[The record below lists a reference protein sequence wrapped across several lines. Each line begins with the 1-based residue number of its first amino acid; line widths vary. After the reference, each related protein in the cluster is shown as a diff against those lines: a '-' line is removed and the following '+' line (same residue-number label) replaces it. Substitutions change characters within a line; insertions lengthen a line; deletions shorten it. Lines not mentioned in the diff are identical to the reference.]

1 MDTNKEVLIKEIVDT
16 HIRQFV
22 DGLESRYTI
31 EVADPLGVINA
42 KKNNAFMSELG
53 EEFMF
58 YSAFVRS
65 FDSSFG
71 KVLENMG
78 NAIAKIS
85 YTVKGRI
92 EAYLLPQQT
101 QHIDYLMT
109 AYEKRDAKPKV
120 EDYEKFNCL
129 IPSNIES
136 YKTSHETDNYF
147 YDEERQCHYLIE
159 LKAGGDL
166 DNKKAKSEK
175 IALLNEFFILKN
187 YLQTYQEDISLFNW
201 KDTVSPSS
209 QMNSHPS
216 SINNNRIESSAAG
229 TSSGKDQKIK
239 IYFATAYNK
248 FGEGAPWHQERV
260 QTFFAEDEL
269 LIGKDYWN
277 FVCNDPDGFEV
288 ILQQYKVSSEYMKN
302 ALERIKCLYFGG

>member
-1 MDTNKEVLIKEIVDT
+1 MTPEKEKLIREIVDT
-16 HIRQFV
+16 HIRQFT
-22 DGLESRYTI
+22 DAMEARYSS
-31 EVADPLGVINA
+31 EVEDPLGVINS
-42 KKNNAFMSELG
+42 KKNNAFMSQLG

-85 YTVKGRI
+85 YTVRGRI
-92 EAYLLPQQT
+92 ESYLLPQQT

-109 AYEKRDAKPKV
+109 AYEKRDARPKV
-120 EDYEKFNCL
+120 SDYMNFNCL
-129 IPSNIES
+129 IPSNVTS
-136 YKTSHETDNYF
+136 FLTSHETDNYF
-147 YDEERQCHYLIE
+147 YDEEMGCHYLIE

-187 YLQTYQEDISLFNW
+187 FLQNEE
-201 KDTVSPSS
+201 TV
-209 QMNSHPS
+209 
-216 SINNNRIESSAAG
+216 
-229 TSSGKDQKIK
+229 K

-248 FGEGAPWHQERV
+248 FGENVPWRQERV
-260 QTFFAEDEL
+260 QTFFAEEEL

-277 FVCNDPDGFEV
+277 FVCNDSVGYQV
-288 ILQQYKVSSEYMKN
+288 IFDQYRISSEYMK
-302 ALERIKCLYFGG
+302 ASLERIKYLYFHSSQQTEQQIDHQISLQEYMAQDIL

>member
-1 MDTNKEVLIKEIVDT
+1 MISEKETIIREIVDT
-16 HIRQFV
+16 HIRQFAGV
-22 DGLESRYTI
+22 LETRYSL
-31 EVADPLGVINA
+31 EVTDPLGVINS
-42 KKNNAFMSELG
+42 KKNNAFMSQLG

-85 YTVKGRI
+85 YTVRGRI
-92 EAYLLPQQT
+92 ESYLLPQQT

-120 EDYEKFNCL
+120 EDYLNFNCL
-129 IPSNIES
+129 VPSNI
-136 YKTSHETDNYF
+136 TSFITAHETDNYF
-147 YDEERQCHYLIE
+147 YDEEKHCHYLIE

-187 YLQTYQEDISLFNW
+187 FLQNQ
-201 KDTVSPSS
+201 DT
-209 QMNSHPS
+209 
-216 SINNNRIESSAAG
+216 IR
-229 TSSGKDQKIK
+229 

-248 FGEGAPWHQERV
+248 FGEGIPWKQERV
-260 QTFFAEDEL
+260 QTFFAEEEL
-269 LIGKDYWN
+269 LIGRDYWN
-277 FVCNDPDGFEV
+277 FVCNDPEGYNV
-288 ILQQYKVSSEYMKN
+288 IFDQYRCSSAYIKN
-302 ALERIKCLYFGG
+302 ALDRIKQLYFS

>member
-1 MDTNKEVLIKEIVDT
+1 MAPEKEKLIREIVDT
-16 HIRQFV
+16 HIRQFT
-22 DGLESRYTI
+22 DAMEARYRS
-31 EVADPLGVINA
+31 EVEDPLGVINS
-42 KKNNAFMSELG
+42 KKNNAFMSQLG

-85 YTVKGRI
+85 YTVRGRI
-92 EAYLLPQQT
+92 ESYLLPQQT

-109 AYEKRDAKPKV
+109 AYEKRDARPKV
-120 EDYEKFNCL
+120 SDYMNFNCL
-129 IPSNIES
+129 VPSNITS
-136 YKTSHETDNYF
+136 FLTSHETDNYF
-147 YDEERQCHYLIE
+147 YNEKKGCHYLIE

-187 YLQTYQEDISLFNW
+187 FLQNDE
-201 KDTVSPSS
+201 TV
-209 QMNSHPS
+209 
-216 SINNNRIESSAAG
+216 R
-229 TSSGKDQKIK
+229 

-248 FGEGAPWHQERV
+248 FGENVPWRQERV
-260 QTFFAEDEL
+260 QTFFAEEEL
-269 LIGKDYWN
+269 LIGKAYWN
-277 FVCNDPDGFEV
+277 FVCNDSDGYQV
-288 ILQQYKVSSEYMKN
+288 IFHQYRISSEYMKES
-302 ALERIKCLYFGG
+302 LERIKELYFHPFQQIEPQIDHQISLQEYMAQDIL

>member
-1 MDTNKEVLIKEIVDT
+1 MNIEKQELIKAIVDT
-16 HIRQFV
+16 HIKLFI
-22 DGLESRYTI
+22 DGLEERYTL
-31 EVADPLGVINA
+31 EVSDPLGVINA
-42 KKNNAFMSELG
+42 KKNNAFMSQLG

-85 YTVKGRI
+85 YTVRGRI
-92 EAYLLPQQT
+92 NSYLLPQQT

-120 EDYEKFNCL
+120 EDYENFNCL
-129 IPSNIES
+129 RPSNITS
-136 YKTSHETDNYF
+136 FITSHETDNYF
-147 YDEERQCHYLIE
+147 YDADKHCHYLIE

-187 YLQTYQEDISLFNW
+187 SLQKEEMN
-201 KDTVSPSS
+201 DT
-209 QMNSHPS
+209 
-216 SINNNRIESSAAG
+216 
-229 TSSGKDQKIK
+229 IK
-239 IYFATAYNK
+239 IHFATAYNK
-248 FGEGAPWHQERV
+248 FGEGLPWRQERV
-260 QTFFAEDEL
+260 QTFFAEEEL

-288 ILQQYKVSSEYMKN
+288 IYDQYKVSSLYMKE
-302 ALERIKCLYFGG
+302 ALERIKRLYFQ

>member
-1 MDTNKEVLIKEIVDT
+1 MDNKKEALIKDIVDT

-22 DGLESRYTI
+22 DGLEARYTL
-31 EVADPLGVINA
+31 EVTDPLGVINA

-85 YTVKGRI
+85 YTVKGKI

-101 QHIDYLMT
+101 QHIDFLMT

-129 IPSNIES
+129 IPSNLES

-147 YDEERQCHYLIE
+147 YDGEKDCHYLIE

-187 YLQTYQEDISLFNW
+187 YLQTSKKEDYPLF
-201 KDTVSPSS
+201 PFLL
-209 QMNSHPS
+209 
-216 SINNNRIESSAAG
+216 
-229 TSSGKDQKIK
+229 GKDALYSSSNKVSSHKDATIK

-248 FGEGAPWHQERV
+248 FGEGIPWRQERV

-277 FVCNDPDGFEV
+277 FVCNDPDGFNV
-288 ILQQYKVSSEYMKN
+288 IHDQYKLSSEYMKN
-302 ALERIKCLYFGG
+302 VLERIKRLYFSNY

>member
-1 MDTNKEVLIKEIVDT
+1 MTIEKENLIKQIVDT
-16 HIRQFV
+16 HMRQFV
-22 DGLESRYTI
+22 DGLKSRYAL
-31 EVADPLGVINA
+31 EVNDPLGVINA
-42 KKNNAFMSELG
+42 KKNNAFISQLG

-85 YTVKGRI
+85 YTVRGRI
-92 EAYLLPQQT
+92 ESYLLPQQT

-109 AYEKRDAKPKV
+109 AYEKRDARPQV
-120 EDYEKFNCL
+120 SDYVNFNCL
-129 IPSNIES
+129 RPSNITS
-136 YKTSHETDNYF
+136 FIKSHETDNYF
-147 YDEERQCHYLIE
+147 YDEEKGCHYLIE

-187 YLQTYQEDISLFNW
+187 SLQNDE
-201 KDTVSPSS
+201 
-209 QMNSHPS
+209 
-216 SINNNRIESSAAG
+216 E
-229 TSSGKDQKIK
+229 IK
-239 IYFATAYNK
+239 IFFATAYNK

-260 QTFFAEDEL
+260 QTFFAQDEL

-277 FVCNDPDGFEV
+277 FVCNDPEGFRV
-288 ILQQYKVSSEYMKN
+288 IFEQYQISSQYMKE
-302 ALERIKCLYFGG
+302 ALDDIKQLYFN

>member
-1 MDTNKEVLIKEIVDT
+1 MKLEKENLIRDIVDK

-22 DGLESRYTI
+22 DVMEARYQLE
-31 EVADPLGVINA
+31 VDDPLGVINA
-42 KKNNAFMSELG
+42 KKNNAFMSQLG

-85 YTVKGRI
+85 YTVRGRI
-92 EAYLLPQQT
+92 ESYLLPQQT

-109 AYEKRDAKPKV
+109 AYEKRDARPRT
-120 EDYEKFNCL
+120 EDYMNFNCL
-129 IPSNIES
+129 IPSNLTS
-136 YKTSHETDNYF
+136 FLTSHETDNYF
-147 YDEERQCHYLIE
+147 YDEEKGCHYLIE

-187 YLQTYQEDISLFNW
+187 SLQNNE
-201 KDTVSPSS
+201 TV
-209 QMNSHPS
+209 
-216 SINNNRIESSAAG
+216 RIF
-229 TSSGKDQKIK
+229 
-239 IYFATAYNK
+239 FATAYNK
-248 FGEGAPWHQERV
+248 FGEDAPWRQERV
-260 QTFFAEDEL
+260 QTFFAEEEL
-269 LIGKDYWN
+269 LIGKAYWN
-277 FVCNDPDGFEV
+277 FVCNDPEGYQV
-288 ILQQYKVSSEYMKN
+288 IFDQYRISSEYMK
-302 ALERIKCLYFGG
+302 ASLERIKHLYFHASRPMEHQMSLQEFFTQDIL

>member
-1 MDTNKEVLIKEIVDT
+1 MRNIAVTVVIMTIEKENLIKAIVDT

-22 DGLESRYTI
+22 DGMEARYTL
-31 EVADPLGVINA
+31 EVEDPLGVINA
-42 KKNNAFMSELG
+42 KKNNAFMSQLG

-92 EAYLLPQQT
+92 ESYLLPQQT

-109 AYEKRDAKPKV
+109 AYEKRDARPKV
-120 EDYEKFNCL
+120 SDYMNFNCL
-129 IPSNIES
+129 VPSNVTSFI
-136 YKTSHETDNYF
+136 TSHETDNYF
-147 YDEERQCHYLIE
+147 YDEEKHCHYLIE

-187 YLQTYQEDISLFNW
+187 ALKNEDEVKL
-201 KDTVSPSS
+201 
-209 QMNSHPS
+209 
-216 SINNNRIESSAAG
+216 
-229 TSSGKDQKIK
+229 
-239 IYFATAYNK
+239 YFATAYNK
-248 FGEGAPWHQERV
+248 FGEGSIWRQERV
-260 QTFFAEDEL
+260 QTFFAEEEL

-277 FVCNDPDGFEV
+277 FVCNDPDGFQV
-288 ILQQYKVSSEYMKN
+288 ILDQYKQSSVYMN
-302 ALERIKCLYFGG
+302 EALERIKQLYFH